1 MEREQWFEERRK
13 GIGGSDAAKVMGLSR
28 WGGPFS
34 VYQDKVNGVKAPV
47 DSEAVHFGNVLED
60 VVAQEFSRREGVKVR
75 RRNSM
80 TFSEEYPF
88 MMANIDR
95 ELVGAK
101 IGLECKTASAYK
113 SGEWEGDELPDE
125 YYVQVQHYCS
135 VMDWEGCW
143 IACLIGGQR
152 FVYKYVPRNE
162 SFIGDMI
169 AQERDFWE
177 GHVIPQN
184 PPPIGLFDENIV
196 GLMGQEDRTV
206 LEPTPEDM
214 ELARELSGVRAA
226 YGELET
232 RKKALEL
239 VLKGRIGEHLGL
251 DGIATWNTTRPSL
264 VTDWEAVAKELA
276 PSAELIEKHTTRKEG
291 IRRFLFK
298 FKEAV

>member
-1 MEREQWFEERRK
+1 MEREQWIEERRR

-28 WGGPFS
+28 WGGPFT
-34 VYQDKVNGVKAPV
+34 VYQDKVNGVRTPV

-60 VVAQEFSRREGVKVR
+60 IVAQEFARREGVKVR

-80 TFSEEYPF
+80 TFSQEHPF
-88 MMANIDR
+88 MIANIDR
-95 ELVGAK
+95 ELVGEK
-101 IGLECKTASAYK
+101 VGLECKTASAYK

-152 FVYKYVPRNE
+152 FVHKYVPRNE

-169 AQERDFWE
+169 RVERDFWE
-177 GHVIPQN
+177 GHVLPQN
-184 PPPIGLFDENIV
+184 PPPIGMFDESIV
-196 GLMGQEDRTV
+196 GLRGQEDQTV
-206 LEPTPEDM
+206 LEPSPEDI
-214 ELARELSGVRAA
+214 ELARKLLRAHTE
-226 YGELET
+226 YDGI
-232 RKKALEL
+232 KKTKEALEL
-239 VLKGRIGEHLGL
+239 LLKGRIGEHSGL
-251 DGIATWNTTRPSL
+251 NGIATWNTTKPSL
-264 VTDWEAVAKELA
+264 VTDWEAVAKELS
-276 PSAELIEKHTTRKEG
+276 PSAELIEKYTTRKEG